1 MRFQEIFPSRPTI
14 DVLGM
19 EARRQTYSA
28 MTGRVLQKGVIPNL
42 EMLEMEGVQAM
53 PTVFG
58 YPDIFSA
65 MDVRRN
71 LRKRG
76 PTLDLLD
83 VDGVV
88 YDNSEDQYSQSGLRR
103 IMGSN
108 SVRSVLSPSW
118 AKDHAS
124 IPLRDR
130 GSEESL
136 QAQAT
141 LAISR
146 SYGFWPR
153 QGVLRTSLGQE
164 DIAYIDS
171 FDRHHPPTAE
181 SKKPKI
187 WQVFEKKLME
197 LVKPLELDGKI
208 LNFNHYGDI
217 IPPIAP
223 LAGNEGVVIHW
234 LSRFFTGIGIQ
245 TNPNLTFIN
254 PVFPKG
260 GMMLDSKTFE
270 FLPLGGAEV

>member
-1 MRFQEIFPSRPTI
+1 MLLAEESRI
-14 DVLGM
+14 
-19 EARRQTYSA
+19 
-28 MTGRVLQKGVIPNL
+28 I
-42 EMLEMEGVQAM
+42 

-65 MDVRRN
+65 MAVRRR
-71 LRKRG
+71 LRRQG

-88 YDNSEDQYSQSGLRR
+88 FENSDEQYDQSCLGR

-108 SVRSVLSPSW
+108 SFRSVVSPSW
-118 AKDHAS
+118 AKTHAR
-124 IPLRDR
+124 IPQREVNPETEAK
-130 GSEESL
+130 S
-136 QAQAT
+136 QVT

-146 SYGFWPR
+146 SFGFWPR
-153 QGVLRTSLGQE
+153 QDILRTSFGE
-164 DIAYIDS
+164 EEISFIDS
-171 FDRHHPPTAE
+171 FDRHHPPKAE

-187 WQVFEKKLME
+187 WQVFERKLME
-197 LVKPLELDGKI
+197 LVKPLELDGRI

-223 LAGNEGVVIHW
+223 LAGNEGVVINW
-234 LSRFFTGIGIQ
+234 LSKFFTSLGIQ

-260 GMMLDSKTFE
+260 GMMLDSSTFE
-270 FLPLGGAEV
+270 FLPLRGAEV

>member
-1 MRFQEIFPSRPTI
+1 MRFQEIFPPRPTM

-19 EARRQTYSA
+19 EARRQAFSA
-28 MTGRVLQKGVIPNL
+28 MTGKVLQKGIIPSP
-42 EMLEMEGVQAM
+42 EMLPKEGVQAM

-88 YDNSEDQYSQSGLRR
+88 FDNSEEQYSQSGLRR
-103 IMGSN
+103 IIGSN

-118 AKDHAS
+118 AKDHAR
-124 IPLRDR
+124 IPQREEGTD
-130 GSEESL
+130 ESL

-146 SYGFWPR
+146 SFSFWPR
-153 QGVLRTSLGQE
+153 QEILRTSFGQE
-164 DIAYIDS
+164 MISFIDS
-171 FDRHHPPTAE
+171 FDRHHPPSTE

-187 WQVFEKKLME
+187 WQVFERKLME
-197 LVKPLELDGKI
+197 LVKPLELDGKT

-234 LSRFFTGIGIQ
+234 LSKFFTGIGIQ

-260 GMMLDSKTFE
+260 GMILDPNTFE
-270 FLPLGGAEV
+270 FLPLRGAEV